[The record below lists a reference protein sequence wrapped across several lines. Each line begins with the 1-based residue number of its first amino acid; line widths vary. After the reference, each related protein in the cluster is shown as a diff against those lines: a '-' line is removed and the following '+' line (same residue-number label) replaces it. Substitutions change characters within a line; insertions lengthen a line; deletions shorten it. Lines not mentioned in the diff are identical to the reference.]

1 MKERESFGSRLGFI
15 LVSAGCAIGI
25 GNVWKFPYLAGEN
38 GGGLFVLFY
47 FIFLLIMGVPV
58 MSMELAIG
66 RRSRKSGAEG
76 FREIEKKGSKWH
88 IVGYTSIIGCYL
100 LMMFYTS
107 VAGWMISYFWKFLSG
122 SFSSSMDKSAVSSVF
137 TGMLSSTSDS
147 LVFMTISVVIGM
159 GVCALGLK
167 NGVEK
172 ITKVMMMGLLALIII
187 LAIHSLTL
195 PGAMEGLKFYLVPS
209 IGTLKEKG
217 VLSVVVAAMNQAFFT
232 LSLGICAMEIF
243 GTYMSK
249 ENTLFSEAFRISL
262 LDTFVAVVSGLI
274 IFPSCFSFSISPDAG
289 PSLIFVTL
297 PNVFINM
304 KGGRVW
310 GTLFF
315 VFMSF
320 AALSTV
326 IAVFENIISFA
337 IDLTGCSRKK
347 AIAVN
352 LIVIIVLSMPCLLGF
367 NVLSGFAP
375 FGPGSVVLDL
385 EDFIISNNLL
395 PLGSLVYL
403 LFCTSKYG
411 WGFKNFTAEA
421 DSGSGLKFPKW
432 ARFYVSYILPVIVL
446 IIFIQGYYN
455 KFFAG

>member
-76 FREIEKKGSKWH
+76 FREIERKGSKWH

-326 IAVFENIISFA
+326 IAVFENIIASFM
-337 IDLTGCSRKK
+337 DNYKWSRKK
-347 AIAVN
+347 
-352 LIVIIVLSMPCLLGF
+352 
-367 NVLSGFAP
+367 
-375 FGPGSVVLDL
+375 SVVINFISILLLSLPCALENNLLKGVTILGNKGVLDSW
-385 EDFIISNNLL
+385 DFLVSNLLL
-395 PLGSLVYL
+395 PLGSIAII
-403 LFCTSKYG
+403 LFCVWRNG
-411 WGFKNFTAEA
+411 WGWNEYLKEANTGKGIKMPGSKAVKIYLGVVLLILVFTVMIL
-421 DSGSGLKFPKW
+421 GL
-432 ARFYVSYILPVIVL
+432 L
-446 IIFIQGYYN
+446 
-455 KFFAG
+455 

>member
-137 TGMLSSTSDS
+137 TDMLSSSSDS
-147 LVFMTISVVIGM
+147 LVFMTLSVVIGM

-274 IFPSCFSFSISPDAG
+274 IFPSCFSFSVSPDAG

-326 IAVFENIISFA
+326 IAVFENIIASFM
-337 IDLTGCSRKK
+337 DNYSWSRKK
-347 AIAVN
+347 
-352 LIVIIVLSMPCLLGF
+352 
-367 NVLSGFAP
+367 
-375 FGPGSVVLDL
+375 SVVINFISILLLSLPCALENNLLKGVTILGNKGVLDSW
-385 EDFIISNNLL
+385 DFLVSNLLL
-395 PLGSLVYL
+395 PLGSIAII
-403 LFCTSKYG
+403 LFCVWRNG
-411 WGFKNFTAEA
+411 WGWNEYLKEA
-421 DSGSGLKFPKW
+421 NTGKGIKMPGSKAVKIYLG
-432 ARFYVSYILPVIVL
+432 IVL
-446 IIFIQGYYN
+446 PILVFTVMILGLL
-455 KFFAG
+455 

>member
-38 GGGLFVLFY
+38 GGGFFVLFY

-76 FREIEKKGSKWH
+76 FREIERKGSKWH

-137 TGMLSSTSDS
+137 TDMLSSTSDS
-147 LVFMTISVVIGM
+147 LVFMTLSVVIGM

-195 PGAMEGLKFYLVPS
+195 SGAMEGLKFYLVPS

-274 IFPSCFSFSISPDAG
+274 IFPSCFSFSVSPDAG

-326 IAVFENIISFA
+326 IAVFENIIASFM
-337 IDLTGCSRKK
+337 DNYKWSRKK
-347 AIAVN
+347 
-352 LIVIIVLSMPCLLGF
+352 
-367 NVLSGFAP
+367 
-375 FGPGSVVLDL
+375 SVVINFISILLLSLPCALENNLLKGVTILGNKGVLDSW
-385 EDFIISNNLL
+385 DFLVSNLLL
-395 PLGSLVYL
+395 PLGSIAII
-403 LFCTSKYG
+403 LFCVWRNG
-411 WGFKNFTAEA
+411 WGWNEYLKEANTGKGIKMPGSKAVKIYLGVVLPILVFTVMIL
-421 DSGSGLKFPKW
+421 GL
-432 ARFYVSYILPVIVL
+432 L
-446 IIFIQGYYN
+446 
-455 KFFAG
+455 

>member
-137 TGMLSSTSDS
+137 TDMLSSTSDS
-147 LVFMTISVVIGM
+147 LVFMTLSVVIGM

-326 IAVFENIISFA
+326 IAVFENIIASFM
-337 IDLTGCSRKK
+337 DNYKWSRKK
-347 AIAVN
+347 
-352 LIVIIVLSMPCLLGF
+352 
-367 NVLSGFAP
+367 
-375 FGPGSVVLDL
+375 SVVINFISILLLSLPCALENNLLKGVTILGNKGVLDSW
-385 EDFIISNNLL
+385 DFLVSNLLL
-395 PLGSLVYL
+395 PLGSIAII
-403 LFCTSKYG
+403 LFCVWRNG
-411 WGFKNFTAEA
+411 WGWNEYLKEANTGKGIKMPGSKAVKIYLGVVLPILVFTVMIL
-421 DSGSGLKFPKW
+421 GL
-432 ARFYVSYILPVIVL
+432 L
-446 IIFIQGYYN
+446 
-455 KFFAG
+455 

>member
-38 GGGLFVLFY
+38 GGGFFVLFY

-147 LVFMTISVVIGM
+147 LVFMTLSVVIGM

-326 IAVFENIISFA
+326 IAVFENIIASFM
-337 IDLTGCSRKK
+337 DNYKWSRRK
-347 AIAVN
+347 
-352 LIVIIVLSMPCLLGF
+352 
-367 NVLSGFAP
+367 
-375 FGPGSVVLDL
+375 SVVINFISILLLSLPCALENNLLKGVTILGNKGVLDSW
-385 EDFIISNNLL
+385 DFLVSNLLL
-395 PLGSLVYL
+395 PLGSIAII
-403 LFCTSKYG
+403 LFCVWRNG
-411 WGFKNFTAEA
+411 WGWNEYLKEANTGKGIKMPGSKAVKIYLGVVLPILVFTVMIL
-421 DSGSGLKFPKW
+421 GL
-432 ARFYVSYILPVIVL
+432 L
-446 IIFIQGYYN
+446 
-455 KFFAG
+455 

>member
-137 TGMLSSTSDS
+137 TDMLSSTSDS
-147 LVFMTISVVIGM
+147 LVFMMLSVVIGM

-326 IAVFENIISFA
+326 IAVFENIIASFM
-337 IDLTGCSRKK
+337 DNYKWSRKK
-347 AIAVN
+347 
-352 LIVIIVLSMPCLLGF
+352 
-367 NVLSGFAP
+367 
-375 FGPGSVVLDL
+375 SVVINFISILLLSLPCALENNLLKGVTILGNKGVLDSW
-385 EDFIISNNLL
+385 DFLVSNLLL
-395 PLGSLVYL
+395 PLGSIAII
-403 LFCTSKYG
+403 LFCVWKNG
-411 WGFKNFTAEA
+411 WGWNEYLKEANTGKGIKMPGSKAVKIYLGVVLPILVFTVMIL
-421 DSGSGLKFPKW
+421 GL
-432 ARFYVSYILPVIVL
+432 L
-446 IIFIQGYYN
+446 
-455 KFFAG
+455 

>member
-1 MKERESFGSRLGFI
+1 MKERESFGSRLGFV

-38 GGGLFVLFY
+38 GGGFFVLFY

-76 FREIEKKGSKWH
+76 FREIERKGSKWH

-137 TGMLSSTSDS
+137 TDMLSSTSDS
-147 LVFMTISVVIGM
+147 LVFMTLSVVIGM

-274 IFPSCFSFSISPDAG
+274 IFPSCFSFSVSPDAG

-326 IAVFENIISFA
+326 IAVFENIIASFM
-337 IDLTGCSRKK
+337 DNYSWSRKK
-347 AIAVN
+347 
-352 LIVIIVLSMPCLLGF
+352 
-367 NVLSGFAP
+367 
-375 FGPGSVVLDL
+375 SVVINFISILLLSLPCALENNLLKGVTILGNKGVLDSW
-385 EDFIISNNLL
+385 DFLVSNLLL
-395 PLGSLVYL
+395 PLGSIAII
-403 LFCTSKYG
+403 LFCVWRNG
-411 WGFKNFTAEA
+411 WGWNEYLKEANTGKGIKMPGSKAVKIYLGVVLPILVFTVMIL
-421 DSGSGLKFPKW
+421 GL
-432 ARFYVSYILPVIVL
+432 L
-446 IIFIQGYYN
+446 
-455 KFFAG
+455 

>member
-137 TGMLSSTSDS
+137 TDMLSSTSDS
-147 LVFMTISVVIGM
+147 LVFMTLSVVIGM

-326 IAVFENIISFA
+326 IAVFENIIASFM
-337 IDLTGCSRKK
+337 DNYKWSRKK
-347 AIAVN
+347 
-352 LIVIIVLSMPCLLGF
+352 
-367 NVLSGFAP
+367 
-375 FGPGSVVLDL
+375 SVVINFISILLLSLPCALENNLLKGVTILGNKGVLDSW
-385 EDFIISNNLL
+385 DFLVSNLLL
-395 PLGSLVYL
+395 PLGSIAII
-403 LFCTSKYG
+403 LFCVWRNGWVWNEYLKEANTGKGIKMPGSKAVKIYLG
-411 WGFKNFTAEA
+411 VVLPILVFTVMIL
-421 DSGSGLKFPKW
+421 GL
-432 ARFYVSYILPVIVL
+432 L
-446 IIFIQGYYN
+446 
-455 KFFAG
+455 

>member
-107 VAGWMISYFWKFLSG
+107 VAGWMISYFWKFPSG

-137 TGMLSSTSDS
+137 SNMLSSSSDS
-147 LVFMTISVVIGM
+147 LVFMTLSVVIGM

-326 IAVFENIISFA
+326 IAVFENIIASFM
-337 IDLTGCSRKK
+337 DNYSWSRKK
-347 AIAVN
+347 
-352 LIVIIVLSMPCLLGF
+352 
-367 NVLSGFAP
+367 
-375 FGPGSVVLDL
+375 SVVINFISILLLSLPCALENNLLKGVTILGNKGVLDSW
-385 EDFIISNNLL
+385 DFLVSNLLL
-395 PLGSLVYL
+395 PLGSIAII
-403 LFCTSKYG
+403 LFCVWRNG
-411 WGFKNFTAEA
+411 WGWNEYLKEANTGKGIKMPGSKAVKIYLGVVLPILVFTVMIL
-421 DSGSGLKFPKW
+421 GL
-432 ARFYVSYILPVIVL
+432 L
-446 IIFIQGYYN
+446 
-455 KFFAG
+455 

>member
-76 FREIEKKGSKWH
+76 FREIERKGSKWH

-147 LVFMTISVVIGM
+147 LVFMTLSVVIGM

-326 IAVFENIISFA
+326 IAVFENIIASFM
-337 IDLTGCSRKK
+337 DNYSWSRKK
-347 AIAVN
+347 
-352 LIVIIVLSMPCLLGF
+352 
-367 NVLSGFAP
+367 
-375 FGPGSVVLDL
+375 SVVINFISILLLSLPCALENNLLKGVTILGNKGVLDSW
-385 EDFIISNNLL
+385 DFLVSNLLL
-395 PLGSLVYL
+395 PLGSIAII
-403 LFCTSKYG
+403 LFCVWRNG
-411 WGFKNFTAEA
+411 WGWNEYLKEANTGKGIKMPGSKAVKIYLGVVLPILVFTVMIL
-421 DSGSGLKFPKW
+421 GL
-432 ARFYVSYILPVIVL
+432 L
-446 IIFIQGYYN
+446 
-455 KFFAG
+455 

>member
-38 GGGLFVLFY
+38 GGGFFVLFY

-76 FREIEKKGSKWH
+76 FREIERMGSKWH
-88 IVGYTSIIGCYL
+88 IVGYTSIIGCYR

-137 TGMLSSTSDS
+137 TDMLSSSSDS
-147 LVFMTISVVIGM
+147 LVFMTLSVVIGM

-326 IAVFENIISFA
+326 IAVFENIIASFM
-337 IDLTGCSRKK
+337 DNYKWSRKK
-347 AIAVN
+347 
-352 LIVIIVLSMPCLLGF
+352 
-367 NVLSGFAP
+367 
-375 FGPGSVVLDL
+375 SVVINFISILLLSLPCALENNLLKGVTILGNKGVLDSW
-385 EDFIISNNLL
+385 DFLVSNLLL
-395 PLGSLVYL
+395 PLGSIAII
-403 LFCTSKYG
+403 LFCVWRNG
-411 WGFKNFTAEA
+411 WGWNEYLKEANTGKGIKMPGSKAVKIYLGVVLPILVFTVMIL
-421 DSGSGLKFPKW
+421 GL
-432 ARFYVSYILPVIVL
+432 L
-446 IIFIQGYYN
+446 
-455 KFFAG
+455 

>member
-137 TGMLSSTSDS
+137 FNMLSSTSDS

-195 PGAMEGLKFYLVPS
+195 PGAKEGLKFYLVPS

-326 IAVFENIISFA
+326 IAVFENIIASFM
-337 IDLTGCSRKK
+337 DNYKWSRRK
-347 AIAVN
+347 
-352 LIVIIVLSMPCLLGF
+352 
-367 NVLSGFAP
+367 
-375 FGPGSVVLDL
+375 SVVINFISILLLSLPCALENNLLKGVTILGGKGVLDSW
-385 EDFIISNNLL
+385 DFLVSNLLL
-395 PLGSLVYL
+395 PLGSIAII
-403 LFCTSKYG
+403 LFCVWRNG
-411 WGFKNFTAEA
+411 WGWNEYLKEANTGKGIKMPGSKAVKIYLGVVLPILVFTVMIL
-421 DSGSGLKFPKW
+421 GL
-432 ARFYVSYILPVIVL
+432 L
-446 IIFIQGYYN
+446 
-455 KFFAG
+455 

>member
-326 IAVFENIISFA
+326 IAVFENIIASFM
-337 IDLTGCSRKK
+337 DNYKWSRRK
-347 AIAVN
+347 
-352 LIVIIVLSMPCLLGF
+352 
-367 NVLSGFAP
+367 
-375 FGPGSVVLDL
+375 SVVINFISILLLSLPCALENNLLKGVTILGNKGVLDSW
-385 EDFIISNNLL
+385 DFLVSNLLL
-395 PLGSLVYL
+395 PLGSIAII
-403 LFCTSKYG
+403 LFCVWRNG
-411 WGFKNFTAEA
+411 WGWNEYLKEANTGKGIKMPGSKAVKIYLGVVLPILVFTVMIL
-421 DSGSGLKFPKW
+421 GL
-432 ARFYVSYILPVIVL
+432 L
-446 IIFIQGYYN
+446 
-455 KFFAG
+455 

>member
-137 TGMLSSTSDS
+137 TDMLSSTSDS

-172 ITKVMMMGLLALIII
+172 ITKVMMMGLFALIII

-326 IAVFENIISFA
+326 IAVFENIIASFM
-337 IDLTGCSRKK
+337 DNYKWSRKK
-347 AIAVN
+347 
-352 LIVIIVLSMPCLLGF
+352 
-367 NVLSGFAP
+367 
-375 FGPGSVVLDL
+375 SVVINFISILLLSLPCALENNLLKGVTILGNKGVLDSW
-385 EDFIISNNLL
+385 DFLVSNLLL
-395 PLGSLVYL
+395 PLGSIAII
-403 LFCTSKYG
+403 LFCVWRNG
-411 WGFKNFTAEA
+411 WGWNEYLKEANTGKGIKMPGSKAVKIYLGVVLPILVFTVMIL
-421 DSGSGLKFPKW
+421 GL
-432 ARFYVSYILPVIVL
+432 L
-446 IIFIQGYYN
+446 
-455 KFFAG
+455 

>member
-76 FREIEKKGSKWH
+76 FREIERKGSKWH

-137 TGMLSSTSDS
+137 SNMLSSSSDS
-147 LVFMTISVVIGM
+147 LVFMTLSVVIGM

-195 PGAMEGLKFYLVPS
+195 PGAKEGLKFYLVPS

-274 IFPSCFSFSISPDAG
+274 IFPSCFSFSVSPDAG

-326 IAVFENIISFA
+326 IAVFENIIASFM
-337 IDLTGCSRKK
+337 DNYKWSRRK
-347 AIAVN
+347 
-352 LIVIIVLSMPCLLGF
+352 
-367 NVLSGFAP
+367 
-375 FGPGSVVLDL
+375 SVVINFISILLLSLPCALENNLLKGVTILGNKGVLDSW
-385 EDFIISNNLL
+385 DFLVSNLLL
-395 PLGSLVYL
+395 PLGSIAII
-403 LFCTSKYG
+403 LFCVWRNG
-411 WGFKNFTAEA
+411 WGWNEYLKEANTGKGIKMPGSKAVKIYLGVVLPILVFTVMIL
-421 DSGSGLKFPKW
+421 GL
-432 ARFYVSYILPVIVL
+432 L
-446 IIFIQGYYN
+446 
-455 KFFAG
+455 

>member
-76 FREIEKKGSKWH
+76 FREIERKGSKWH

-137 TGMLSSTSDS
+137 FNMLSSTSDS

-326 IAVFENIISFA
+326 IAVFENIIASFM
-337 IDLTGCSRKK
+337 DNYKWSRRK
-347 AIAVN
+347 
-352 LIVIIVLSMPCLLGF
+352 
-367 NVLSGFAP
+367 
-375 FGPGSVVLDL
+375 SVVINFISILLLSLPCALENNLLKGVTILGNKGVLDSW
-385 EDFIISNNLL
+385 DFLVSNLLL
-395 PLGSLVYL
+395 PLGSIAII
-403 LFCTSKYG
+403 LFCVWRNG
-411 WGFKNFTAEA
+411 WGWNEYLKEANTGKGIKMPGSKAVKIYLGVVLPILVFTVMIL
-421 DSGSGLKFPKW
+421 GL
-432 ARFYVSYILPVIVL
+432 L
-446 IIFIQGYYN
+446 
-455 KFFAG
+455 

>member
-1 MKERESFGSRLGFI
+1 
-15 LVSAGCAIGI
+15 
-25 GNVWKFPYLAGEN
+25 
-38 GGGLFVLFY
+38 
-47 FIFLLIMGVPV
+47 

-76 FREIEKKGSKWH
+76 FREIERKGSKWH

-137 TGMLSSTSDS
+137 TNMLSSSSDS
-147 LVFMTISVVIGM
+147 LVFMTLSVVIGM

-326 IAVFENIISFA
+326 IAVFENIIASFM
-337 IDLTGCSRKK
+337 DNYKWSRKK
-347 AIAVN
+347 
-352 LIVIIVLSMPCLLGF
+352 
-367 NVLSGFAP
+367 
-375 FGPGSVVLDL
+375 SVVINFISILLLSLPCALENNLLKGVTILGNKGVLDSW
-385 EDFIISNNLL
+385 DFLVSNLLL
-395 PLGSLVYL
+395 PLGSIAII
-403 LFCTSKYG
+403 LFCVWRNG
-411 WGFKNFTAEA
+411 WGWNEYLKEANTGKGIKMPGSKAVKIYLGVVLPILVFTVMIL
-421 DSGSGLKFPKW
+421 GL
-432 ARFYVSYILPVIVL
+432 L
-446 IIFIQGYYN
+446 
-455 KFFAG
+455 

>member
-38 GGGLFVLFY
+38 GGGFFVLFY

-137 TGMLSSTSDS
+137 TDMLSSTSDS
-147 LVFMTISVVIGM
+147 LVFMTLSVVIGM

-326 IAVFENIISFA
+326 IAVFENIIASFM
-337 IDLTGCSRKK
+337 DNYKWSRRK
-347 AIAVN
+347 
-352 LIVIIVLSMPCLLGF
+352 
-367 NVLSGFAP
+367 
-375 FGPGSVVLDL
+375 SVVINFISILLLSLPCALENNLLKGVTILGNKGVLDSW
-385 EDFIISNNLL
+385 DFLVSNLLL
-395 PLGSLVYL
+395 PLGSIAII
-403 LFCTSKYG
+403 LFCVWRNG
-411 WGFKNFTAEA
+411 WGWNEYLKEANTGKGIKMPGSKAVKIYLGVVLPILVFTVMIL
-421 DSGSGLKFPKW
+421 GL
-432 ARFYVSYILPVIVL
+432 L
-446 IIFIQGYYN
+446 
-455 KFFAG
+455 

>member
-137 TGMLSSTSDS
+137 TDLLSSTSDS

-304 KGGRVW
+304 EGGRVW

-326 IAVFENIISFA
+326 IAVFENIIASFM
-337 IDLTGCSRKK
+337 DNYKWSRKK
-347 AIAVN
+347 
-352 LIVIIVLSMPCLLGF
+352 
-367 NVLSGFAP
+367 
-375 FGPGSVVLDL
+375 SVVINFISILLLSLPCALENNLLKGVTILGNKGVLDSW
-385 EDFIISNNLL
+385 DFLVSNLLL
-395 PLGSLVYL
+395 PLGSIAII
-403 LFCTSKYG
+403 LFCVWRNG
-411 WGFKNFTAEA
+411 WGWNEYLKEANTGKGIKMPGSKAVKIYLGVVLPILVFTVMIL
-421 DSGSGLKFPKW
+421 GL
-432 ARFYVSYILPVIVL
+432 L
-446 IIFIQGYYN
+446 
-455 KFFAG
+455 

>member
-38 GGGLFVLFY
+38 GGGFFVLFY

-137 TGMLSSTSDS
+137 SNMLSSTSDS

-172 ITKVMMMGLLALIII
+172 ITKVMMMGLLVLIII

-217 VLSVVVAAMNQAFFT
+217 VLSVVVSAMNQAFFT
-232 LSLGICAMEIF
+232 LSLGICSMEIF

-326 IAVFENIISFA
+326 IAVFENIIASFM
-337 IDLTGCSRKK
+337 DNYKWSRKK
-347 AIAVN
+347 
-352 LIVIIVLSMPCLLGF
+352 
-367 NVLSGFAP
+367 
-375 FGPGSVVLDL
+375 SVVINFISILLLSLPCALENNLLKGVTILGNKGVLDSW
-385 EDFIISNNLL
+385 DFLVSNLLL
-395 PLGSLVYL
+395 PLGSIAII
-403 LFCTSKYG
+403 LFCVWRNG
-411 WGFKNFTAEA
+411 WGWNEYLKEANTGKGIKMPGSKAVKIYLGVVLPILVFTVMIL
-421 DSGSGLKFPKW
+421 GL
-432 ARFYVSYILPVIVL
+432 L
-446 IIFIQGYYN
+446 
-455 KFFAG
+455 

>member
-147 LVFMTISVVIGM
+147 LVFMTLSVVIGM

-326 IAVFENIISFA
+326 IAVFENIIASFM
-337 IDLTGCSRKK
+337 DNYKWSRRK
-347 AIAVN
+347 
-352 LIVIIVLSMPCLLGF
+352 
-367 NVLSGFAP
+367 
-375 FGPGSVVLDL
+375 SVVINFISILLLSLPCALENNLLKGVTILGNKGVLDSW
-385 EDFIISNNLL
+385 DFLVSNLLL
-395 PLGSLVYL
+395 PLGSIAII
-403 LFCTSKYG
+403 LFCVWRNG
-411 WGFKNFTAEA
+411 WGWNEYLKEA
-421 DSGSGLKFPKW
+421 NTGKGIKMPGSKAVKIYLG
-432 ARFYVSYILPVIVL
+432 VVLPVLVFTVMIL
-446 IIFIQGYYN
+446 GLL
-455 KFFAG
+455 

>member
-147 LVFMTISVVIGM
+147 LVFMTLSVVIGM

-274 IFPSCFSFSISPDAG
+274 IFPSCFSFSVSPDAG

-326 IAVFENIISFA
+326 IAVFENIIASFM
-337 IDLTGCSRKK
+337 DNYGWSRKK
-347 AIAVN
+347 
-352 LIVIIVLSMPCLLGF
+352 
-367 NVLSGFAP
+367 
-375 FGPGSVVLDL
+375 SVVINFISILLLSLPCALENNLLKGVTILGNKGVLDSW
-385 EDFIISNNLL
+385 DFLVSNLLL
-395 PLGSLVYL
+395 PLGSIAII
-403 LFCTSKYG
+403 LFCVWRNG
-411 WGFKNFTAEA
+411 WGWNEYLKEANTGKGIKMPGSKAVKIYLGVVLPILVFT
-421 DSGSGLKFPKW
+421 
-432 ARFYVSYILPVIVL
+432 VMILGPL
-446 IIFIQGYYN
+446 
-455 KFFAG
+455 

>member
-100 LMMFYTS
+100 VMMFYTS

-137 TGMLSSTSDS
+137 TDMLSSSSDS
-147 LVFMTISVVIGM
+147 LVFMTLSVVIGM

-326 IAVFENIISFA
+326 IAVFENIIASFM
-337 IDLTGCSRKK
+337 DNYKWSRKK
-347 AIAVN
+347 
-352 LIVIIVLSMPCLLGF
+352 
-367 NVLSGFAP
+367 
-375 FGPGSVVLDL
+375 SVVINFISILLLSLPCALENNLLKGVTILGNKGVLDSW
-385 EDFIISNNLL
+385 DFLVSNLLL
-395 PLGSLVYL
+395 PLGSIAII
-403 LFCTSKYG
+403 LFCVWRNG
-411 WGFKNFTAEA
+411 WGWNEYLKEANTGKGIKMPGSKAVKIYLGVVLPILVFTVMIL
-421 DSGSGLKFPKW
+421 GL
-432 ARFYVSYILPVIVL
+432 L
-446 IIFIQGYYN
+446 
-455 KFFAG
+455 

>member
-137 TGMLSSTSDS
+137 TDMLSSTSDS

-274 IFPSCFSFSISPDAG
+274 IFPSCFSFSVSPDAG

-326 IAVFENIISFA
+326 IAVFENIIASFM
-337 IDLTGCSRKK
+337 DNYSWSRKK
-347 AIAVN
+347 
-352 LIVIIVLSMPCLLGF
+352 
-367 NVLSGFAP
+367 
-375 FGPGSVVLDL
+375 SVVINFISILLLSLPCALENNLLKGVTILGNKGVLDSW
-385 EDFIISNNLL
+385 DFLVSNLLL
-395 PLGSLVYL
+395 PLGSIAII
-403 LFCTSKYG
+403 LFCVWRNG
-411 WGFKNFTAEA
+411 WGWNEYLKEANTGKGIKMPGSKAVKIYLGVVLPILVFTVMIL
-421 DSGSGLKFPKW
+421 GL
-432 ARFYVSYILPVIVL
+432 L
-446 IIFIQGYYN
+446 
-455 KFFAG
+455 

>member
-147 LVFMTISVVIGM
+147 LVFMTLSVVIGM
-159 GVCALGLK
+159 GVCALGPK

-326 IAVFENIISFA
+326 IAVFENIIASFM
-337 IDLTGCSRKK
+337 DNYKWSRKK
-347 AIAVN
+347 
-352 LIVIIVLSMPCLLGF
+352 
-367 NVLSGFAP
+367 
-375 FGPGSVVLDL
+375 SVVINFISILLLSLPCALENNLLKGVTILGNKGVLDSW
-385 EDFIISNNLL
+385 DFLVSNLLL
-395 PLGSLVYL
+395 PLGSIAII
-403 LFCTSKYG
+403 LFCVWRNG
-411 WGFKNFTAEA
+411 WGWNEYLKEANTGKGIKMPGSKAVKIYLGVVLPILVFTVMIL
-421 DSGSGLKFPKW
+421 GL
-432 ARFYVSYILPVIVL
+432 L
-446 IIFIQGYYN
+446 
-455 KFFAG
+455 

>member
-147 LVFMTISVVIGM
+147 LVFMTLSVVIGM

-217 VLSVVVAAMNQAFFT
+217 VLSVVMAAMNQAFFT

-326 IAVFENIISFA
+326 IAVFENIIASFM
-337 IDLTGCSRKK
+337 DNYKWSRRK
-347 AIAVN
+347 
-352 LIVIIVLSMPCLLGF
+352 
-367 NVLSGFAP
+367 
-375 FGPGSVVLDL
+375 SVVINFISILLLSLPCALENNLLKGVTILGNKGVLDSW
-385 EDFIISNNLL
+385 DFLVSNLLL
-395 PLGSLVYL
+395 PLGSIAII
-403 LFCTSKYG
+403 LFCVWRNG
-411 WGFKNFTAEA
+411 WGWNEYLKEANTGKGIKMPGSKAVKIYLGVVLPILVFTVMIL
-421 DSGSGLKFPKW
+421 GL
-432 ARFYVSYILPVIVL
+432 L
-446 IIFIQGYYN
+446 
-455 KFFAG
+455 

>member
-232 LSLGICAMEIF
+232 LSLGICSMEIF

-326 IAVFENIISFA
+326 IAVFENIIASFM
-337 IDLTGCSRKK
+337 DNYKWSRKK
-347 AIAVN
+347 
-352 LIVIIVLSMPCLLGF
+352 
-367 NVLSGFAP
+367 
-375 FGPGSVVLDL
+375 SVVINFISILLLSLPCALENNLLKGVTILGNKGVLDSW
-385 EDFIISNNLL
+385 DFLVSNLLL
-395 PLGSLVYL
+395 PLGSIAII
-403 LFCTSKYG
+403 LFCVWRNG
-411 WGFKNFTAEA
+411 WGWNEYLKEA
-421 DSGSGLKFPKW
+421 NTGKGIKMPGSKAVKIYLG
-432 ARFYVSYILPVIVL
+432 IVL
-446 IIFIQGYYN
+446 PILVFTVMILGLL
-455 KFFAG
+455 

>member
-38 GGGLFVLFY
+38 GGGFFVLFY

-76 FREIEKKGSKWH
+76 FREIERKGSKWH

-147 LVFMTISVVIGM
+147 LVFMTLSVVIGM

-326 IAVFENIISFA
+326 IAVFENIIASFM
-337 IDLTGCSRKK
+337 DNYKWSRRK
-347 AIAVN
+347 
-352 LIVIIVLSMPCLLGF
+352 
-367 NVLSGFAP
+367 
-375 FGPGSVVLDL
+375 SVVINFISILLLSLPCALENNLLKGVTILGNKGVLDSW
-385 EDFIISNNLL
+385 DFLVSNLLL
-395 PLGSLVYL
+395 PLGSIAII
-403 LFCTSKYG
+403 LFCVWRNG
-411 WGFKNFTAEA
+411 WGWNEYLKEANTGKGIKMPGSKAVKIYLGVVLPILVFTVMIL
-421 DSGSGLKFPKW
+421 GL
-432 ARFYVSYILPVIVL
+432 L
-446 IIFIQGYYN
+446 
-455 KFFAG
+455 

>member
-274 IFPSCFSFSISPDAG
+274 IFPSCFSFSVSPDAG

-326 IAVFENIISFA
+326 IAVFENIIASFM
-337 IDLTGCSRKK
+337 DNYKWSRRK
-347 AIAVN
+347 
-352 LIVIIVLSMPCLLGF
+352 
-367 NVLSGFAP
+367 
-375 FGPGSVVLDL
+375 SVVINFISILLLSLPCALENNLLKGVTILGNKGVLDSW
-385 EDFIISNNLL
+385 DFLVSNLLL
-395 PLGSLVYL
+395 PLGSIAII
-403 LFCTSKYG
+403 LFCVWRNG
-411 WGFKNFTAEA
+411 WGWNEYLKEA
-421 DSGSGLKFPKW
+421 NTGKGIKISGSKAVKIYLGVVLPILVFTVMILGL
-432 ARFYVSYILPVIVL
+432 L
-446 IIFIQGYYN
+446 
-455 KFFAG
+455 

>member
-147 LVFMTISVVIGM
+147 LVFMTLSVVIGM

-326 IAVFENIISFA
+326 IAVFENIIASFM
-337 IDLTGCSRKK
+337 DNYKWSRRK
-347 AIAVN
+347 
-352 LIVIIVLSMPCLLGF
+352 
-367 NVLSGFAP
+367 
-375 FGPGSVVLDL
+375 SVVINFISILLLSLPCALENNLLKGVTILGNKGVLDSW
-385 EDFIISNNLL
+385 DFLVSNLLL
-395 PLGSLVYL
+395 PLGSIAII
-403 LFCTSKYG
+403 LFCVWKNG
-411 WGFKNFTAEA
+411 WGWNEYLKEANTGKGIKMPGSKAVKIYLGVVLPILVFTVMIL
-421 DSGSGLKFPKW
+421 GL
-432 ARFYVSYILPVIVL
+432 L
-446 IIFIQGYYN
+446 
-455 KFFAG
+455 